1 MHDALHGTV
10 EAMTP
15 MRHGGGCQHQYCL
28 HHFDAELNLDPPFY
42 FNPDPDPALHFN
54 AEVDSEPI
62 FHIDV
67 WAHFE
72 PPSPP
77 WLHCKPP
84 KFLREPV
91 SQC

>member
-1 MHDALHGTV
+1 LRL
-10 EAMTP
+10 ELEPFYMTP

-54 AEVDSEPI
+54 AEVDSDPT

-67 WAHFE
+67 WAHFLASKSSMA
-72 PPSPP
+72 PLQASKVPA
-77 WLHCKPP
+77 
-84 KFLREPV
+84 
-91 SQC
+91 